1 MNCSKKHLKNA
12 YLLKMQLS
20 YGVNH
25 AKYTSNAVCHPQDDS
40 VWLLVPRIVKQLCAQ
55 QYVAISHI

>member
-1 MNCSKKHLKNA
+1 
-12 YLLKMQLS
+12 MQLS